1 MNKHAV
7 YHIVDVPYA
16 YAKDK
21 DTLTVRIRTEKDDAK
36 ECRVHYKCR
45 YDWTNAFEVKEM
57 KLIFQSELFDY
68 YETDIKVE
76 KNRYRYYF
84 ELVDNEGETVYFDDR
99 GFRGEIEQAEKTGF
113 QYAYVGMADVYEE
126 SKWLQEAVVYQ
137 VFPDRFAN
145 GDKTN
150 DPENTLEWGDE
161 VTTKS
166 MFGGDLQGIIDN
178 LDYIKDLGVN
188 LLYLTPIFKSTL
200 NHKYNT
206 ADYYEIDPQFGTLE
220 TAKDLVKACH
230 ERGIKIILDAV
241 FNHSGHDFFAFEDL
255 LKNQEKSQYKDWYF
269 PYEYPVS
276 FEKINYY
283 TFANG
288 AAYMPKLNTANPEVK
303 EYLLKVG
310 EYWVKEIGI
319 DGWRLDVCDEV
330 DHQFWKAFKQ
340 RVKAANKDA
349 VIIGEIMHEAS
360 SFLKGDELDTIMNY
374 PFKGAMVD
382 FFATRKIN
390 EVQFNNILTMNR
402 AIYMDSIIK
411 QMWNLFD
418 SHDTKRFLTECN
430 DDVERLKLAIAFQ
443 FSYVGVPY
451 IYYGDE
457 VGMAG
462 GDDPLCRGCMV
473 WDKKDQNTELLEMYK
488 KLISIRHENK
498 ALVHGEYK
506 NLYLKDNVIVFERSL
521 EDETIIVALNNND
534 GAAEINTGLSTKAVD
549 LISGE
554 EVSIENIIGLKGME
568 FKILRAVR

>member
-7 YHIVDVPYA
+7 YHVVDVPYA

-21 DTLTVRIRTEKDDAK
+21 DTLTVRIRTAKDDVK
-36 ECRVHYKCR
+36 MCRVYYKCR
-45 YDWTNAFEVKEM
+45 YDWTNPFEVKEM
-57 KLIFQSELFDY
+57 ALMTQSELFDY
-68 YETDIKVE
+68 YEADIKVE

-84 ELVDNEGETVYFDDR
+84 ELTNNEGAIYFDDR
-99 GFRGEIEQAEKTGF
+99 GFRGEVEKPEATGF
-113 QYAYVGMADVYEE
+113 QFAYIGMADVYEE
-126 SKWLQEAVVYQ
+126 SKWLQEAVIYQ
-137 VFPDRFAN
+137 IFPDRFSN

-150 DPENTLEWGDE
+150 DPENTLEWGSE
-161 VTTKS
+161 VTTTS

-178 LDYIKDLGVN
+178 LDYLKDLGVN
-188 LLYLTPIFKSTL
+188 LLYLTPIFKSTS

-206 ADYYEIDPQFGTLE
+206 ADYFDIDPQFGTLE
-220 TAKDLVKACH
+220 TAKELVNSCH
-230 ERGIKIILDAV
+230 ERGIKIIFDAV

-255 LKNQEKSQYKDWYF
+255 LKNQEKSKYKDWYF

-303 EYLLKVG
+303 EYLIKVG

-330 DHQFWKAFKQ
+330 DHQFWKAF
-340 RVKAANKDA
+340 RHRIKAANKDA

-382 FFATRKIN
+382 FFASRKIN

-418 SHDTKRFLTECN
+418 SHDTKRFLTECGN
-430 DDVERLKLAIAFQ
+430 DVKRLKLAIAFM

-457 VGMAG
+457 IGMSG

-473 WDKKDQNTELLEMYK
+473 WDKDKQNIELLELYK
-488 KLISIRHENK
+488 KLISIRHTNK
-498 ALVHGEYK
+498 VLIHGEYK
-506 NLYLKDNVIVFERSL
+506 NLYLKDNVIAFERSMGN
-521 EDETIIVALNNND
+521 ERVIVAINNND
-534 GAAEINTGLSTKAVD
+534 KAVE
-549 LISGE
+549 IKN
-554 EVSIENIIGLKGME
+554 NITGKVVELLSEKEFSLESSLELKGME
-568 FKILRAVR
+568 FKIYKIVK